1 MVTKLGG
8 EIEYTTLNH
17 VISQTGIYYDPDP
30 ERTLISADTA
40 LVQLYNDVP
49 VLEEQVTNQKP
60 SPWLLRFELDADKM
74 VHKDLTIAQI
84 DKKLTETF
92 SDQITV
98 QVSDENCEKLVIR
111 CRVNNIE
118 DDEDETVPTYLKNEF
133 EPLILN

>member
-1 MVTKLGG
+1 
-8 EIEYTTLNH
+8 
-17 VISQTGIYYDPDP
+17 
-30 ERTLISADTA
+30 
-40 LVQLYNDVP
+40 
-49 VLEEQVTNQKP
+49 
-60 SPWLLRFELDADKM
+60 M

-84 DKKLTETF
+84 DKKLTDTF